1 MDSIIATAAGE
12 TLADIARWAD
22 AMWDGREPDTSA
34 LDRRLALAMTVGA
47 MAGVSTPAMAEMVGD
62 PGPDRHRSTDEVFR
76 DMVEA
81 IAKRRPTLAVLDP
94 KTLSENMRQTAWFVT
109 GVVKGKVLDRI
120 REKLIE
126 ARVRGLG
133 QPWFAEQVKRVADLS
148 LGHIETVFRTNVE
161 SAAGAARWKQAH
173 DPDTSDLW
181 WGYRYWNPRDERSR
195 PLHRAMHGF
204 IAVPT
209 DPIWRTIWTPNGFRC
224 RCKCR
229 ELLRREVVGKLVDEK
244 GRQIATRWF
253 VDDLQREVVAS
264 VESGTAVV
272 VGRRRLR
279 FPDEGFRGNALM
291 DLV

>member
-1 MDSIIATAAGE
+1 MDSIIAIAAGE

-81 IAKRRPTLAVLDP
+81 IAKKRPTLAVLDP

-173 DPDTSDLW
+173 DPDTADLW

-229 ELLRREVVGKLVDEK
+229 PIERHEAVGKLIDAK

-253 VDDLQREVVAS
+253 VDDLQRAVVAS
-264 VESGTAVV
+264 VESGTAVL